1 MIYTNVDWAGCAST
15 RLSTSGYAM
24 FLGANFISWSSKRQ
38 NVVSRLSVEVEFRAV
53 ANGVAEATVTMS
65 ALSTS
70 PPTPFSI
77 GT

>member
-1 MIYTNVDWAGCAST
+1 MIYTNVDWAGCANT

-24 FLGANFISWSSKRQ
+24 FLGANLVSWSSNRQ

-77 GT
+77 GA